1 MMIMGLLNVRKFAG
15 FFLLVALM
23 FAPAAI
29 LKAQSTDPVIEAQ
42 TPGTENVGVVDDHW
56 HVQDGK
62 LEKPEKHAE
71 KAGPPALPT
80 VIRVING
87 LSIGEGRTVRDTSIG
102 YFLYKFEKQI
112 YIIFITTALLLF
124 FNWVRKKA
132 AVRPGKLQV
141 ALEILT
147 ETLVNFF
154 TGIVGKE
161 HAKHV
166 PFLCSLFI
174 FLWVNNLTALVPG
187 MAPMTA
193 YYQNTLIFALFVF
206 FYFIFYG
213 IKDGGFG
220 HFMWHMAGSPK
231 DFVGWLVSPFIFILE
246 LVGNIAKPLSLSLR
260 LFGNILG
267 EDILLGVS
275 LMLGILMAT
284 AFTPEPIIGVP
295 LHLPFMFLVL
305 LGGTI
310 QAFVFTLLS
319 AIYIAMV
326 LPHHEHEHEGEHGD
340 EHPLLPGA
348 AKENEDSL
356 HVDAGAAPFVG

>member
-1 MMIMGLLNVRKFAG
+1 MGQVHLQKLFG
-15 FFLLVALM
+15 CLLLVAL
-23 FAPAAI
+23 FFAAPAV
-29 LKAQSTDPVIEAQ
+29 LSAQDAAPSANPAAHANALNEDDRWHTHEGHLEHA
-42 TPGTENVGVVDDHW
+42 DDH
-56 HVQDGK
+56 
-62 LEKPEKHAE
+62 AE
-71 KAGPPALPT
+71 EHSAHPPALPT
-80 VIRVING
+80 VIRTINS
-87 LSIGEGRTVRDTSIG
+87 LSIGDGKTVRDTPVG

-112 YIIFITTALLLF
+112 YIVFITTALLLF

-132 AVRPGKLQV
+132 TMRPGRLQV
-141 ALEILT
+141 ALEMMV
-147 ETLVNFF
+147 EGLVNFF

-161 HAKHV
+161 HKKHV

-174 FLWVNNLTALVPG
+174 FLWVNNLTALIPG

-193 YYQNTLIFALFVF
+193 YYQNTVIFALFVF
-206 FYFIFYG
+206 CYFIFYG

-220 HFMWHMAGSPK
+220 HFIWHMAGSPK
-231 DFVGWLVSPFIFILE
+231 DIIGWAVSPFMFVLE
-246 LVGNIAKPLSLSLR
+246 VVGNLAKPLSLSLR

-267 EDILLGVS
+267 EDILLGVG

-284 AFTPEPIIGVP
+284 VFTPDPIIGVP

-319 AIYIAMV
+319 SIYIAMV
-326 LPHHEHEHEGEHGD
+326 LPHHEDEHHED

-348 AKENEDSL
+348 EKENEDSL